1 MEDGTVGLTP
11 VATGVASTHPV
22 DVTVKPLL
30 LELWVL
36 CLECD
41 AGADSE
47 SNQEPSEGPPKNF
60 SYQTHI

>member
-1 MEDGTVGLTP
+1 MAAEKP
-11 VATGVASTHPV
+11 PKE
-22 DVTVKPLL
+22 VTVKPLL

-36 CLECD
+36 CLEWD

-60 SYQTHI
+60 YYQTHM